1 MCMCMHMYMY
11 ISWNPQTA
19 QGTLDGKVV
28 NALLQMKPPSPPQCI
43 QEIRVGYAQIGT
55 CDTYGTYVCVYIY
68 TCVCMHMYRYMY
80 ISWNPQAK
88 TAKKAEGTLEGKVG
102 NALLQMKPP
111 SMYSRNKGRL
121 CPNWHM

>member
-11 ISWNPQTA
+11 ISLNPQTA

-28 NALLQMKPPSPPQCI
+28 HALLQKKPPP
-43 QEIRVGYAQIGT
+43 
-55 CDTYGTYVCVYIY
+55 
-68 TCVCMHMYRYMY
+68 
-80 ISWNPQAK
+80 
-88 TAKKAEGTLEGKVG
+88 L
-102 NALLQMKPP
+102 P